1 MNIDLKLLKKQ
12 RNHLNNILA
21 DDQAIEL
28 LSKAQKNALQGIQN
42 LLDALSDE
50 QEDKF
55 PNGLTSWIETHHEIV
70 AAIALNP
77 EDAHNKVNDVEATMG
92 TGGLYELGEK
102 LTDKFEQEHK
112 GKQWGIDDNTQY
124 FDAIEE
130 FLQTEFD
137 NS

>member
-21 DDQAIEL
+21 DDQAIEI

-55 PNGLTSWIETHHEIV
+55 PNGFTSWIETHHEVVSAITIQQQLEEGLSYKV
-70 AAIALNP
+70 AC
-77 EDAHNKVNDVEATMG
+77 KKG
-92 TGGLYELGEK
+92 TGGLYELAEE
-102 LTDKFEQEHK
+102 LTDKFEEKYKDAKFDGDFFEIIKKFLNEELKEQE
-112 GKQWGIDDNTQY
+112 G
-124 FDAIEE
+124 
-130 FLQTEFD
+130 
-137 NS
+137 